1 MANYPDPGQNFIH
14 ALSDFW
20 SVFFKDTTQIKTFY
34 QGVALN
40 LGQVYLEMLET
51 VLGTSLR
58 HIPVFSKKY
67 FHQFTVAEDELFYV
81 EGAAPSQDRFSYT
94 PPGDTLQSARIL
106 MNRAVSPTR
115 LLQEN
120 KDYEVGDGVLQ
131 FFQNVFDI
139 DGAGSSLEYFPIRTV
154 IKSFA
159 AQYTHP
165 AGTDWK
171 SLGARVGDFFRFRL
185 LGGGAPFN
193 VRITGIKG
201 NKLLLAEKKAEFELN
216 LATRRS
222 EITVLRTP
230 FDAKKSGLPL
240 AEHPSGVTRLS
251 NNTTDLQIVVGAQE
265 LNFASEPYFQGAWL
279 AGTSYA
285 EGDLVLA
292 PGGALVRALVA
303 HVSGASYV
311 ASFWDPFAGKYLYV
325 HDATNLLNDGLCA
338 VLSNTATNLLLNRG
352 ANFEASASSR
362 AVAYLVAYPSG
373 TLGAPRPS
381 INLTHGLLNPGT
393 LRVDARRAHPVYIP
407 GRFNPDGSPYF
418 EPTGGG
424 VIEGVDY
431 VADYDAGV
439 IRVLSG
445 WDPLFPALAGYS
457 WNYRVTSNQ
466 YNPGDLAT
474 SPFAFDQTQPVR
486 EMAIWGSEVFLD
498 KAALYTNFGY
508 LLSFQRPSSEQYR
521 AFLRGVAQLFVI
533 GPALERFESAL
544 NVMAGLPVVR
554 DDGEIL
560 RGYASGIVAQ
570 GTDGRLIDSDEGRDG
585 VLSSVGSTFS
595 SASTTFFLS
604 DVGAVIRVKL
614 GASTTS
620 YVVTTVLSGTTVQI
634 SPTPPTASAVNWA
647 YTHVAVS
654 RRFRTS
660 SYAFVPEDVD
670 AVILVESD
678 VNASNNGTFR
688 VLSVENASTVILET
702 PHNFIDENDLGW
714 KLSRTKTQV
723 VTTSR
728 TTYSFPIEVP
738 LRSDVKAT
746 ANFNTLTFQ
755 AFEPLTAAFQVA
767 DYLQDPTWWHNT
779 TIPNELLSL
788 QVEAAG
794 RRHVTPLFVEHSLN
808 PLDSALIGDFGLAIG
823 VDDYGNPGIG
833 RSGPA
838 VWFGG
843 NTITLSYPTGTPAA
857 NGRDLRRYLTLTCP
871 LVSGQFEIEAVD
883 TSGTVVTLKDFPP
896 LQFSGETPP
905 ISLDVTLPPLLFRHT
920 VGFVMMDRYLKY
932 HAVRIQVDARTP
944 LESRF
949 LSEAIQLLK
958 EAKPSFTYVYFET
971 PLDFLDKMLAAD
983 PPVLLDVG
991 VPMTERVLAA
1001 DNTMQVGPPGL
1012 LLANDAFTFED
1023 GTQLISNVPG
1033 TYALT
1038 PVLPP
1043 AGAAPRVVRFHVVK
1057 GWFDLTVTKPGG
1069 IRLAE
1074 GVDYLLDRLNGQ
1086 VTVLGPGLP
1095 GPATF
1100 NYVYV
1105 VLRTRLPGDPL
1116 AVRETPIAVAGSDP
1130 STWWAATQ
1138 TDNDAGLIDRAVQL
1152 TIGP

>member
-1 MANYPDPGQNFIH
+1 
-14 ALSDFW
+14 
-20 SVFFKDTTQIKTFY
+20 
-34 QGVALN
+34 
-40 LGQVYLEMLET
+40 
-51 VLGTSLR
+51 
-58 HIPVFSKKY
+58 
-67 FHQFTVAEDELFYV
+67 
-81 EGAAPSQDRFSYT
+81 
-94 PPGDTLQSARIL
+94 
-106 MNRAVSPTR
+106 
-115 LLQEN
+115 
-120 KDYEVGDGVLQ
+120 
-131 FFQNVFDI
+131 
-139 DGAGSSLEYFPIRTV
+139 
-154 IKSFA
+154 
-159 AQYTHP
+159 
-165 AGTDWK
+165 
-171 SLGARVGDFFRFRL
+171 
-185 LGGGAPFN
+185 
-193 VRITGIKG
+193 
-201 NKLLLAEKKAEFELN
+201 
-216 LATRRS
+216 
-222 EITVLRTP
+222 
-230 FDAKKSGLPL
+230 
-240 AEHPSGVTRLS
+240 
-251 NNTTDLQIVVGAQE
+251 
-265 LNFASEPYFQGAWL
+265 
-279 AGTSYA
+279 
-285 EGDLVLA
+285 
-292 PGGALVRALVA
+292 
-303 HVSGASYV
+303 
-311 ASFWDPFAGKYLYV
+311 
-325 HDATNLLNDGLCA
+325 
-338 VLSNTATNLLLNRG
+338 
-352 ANFEASASSR
+352 
-362 AVAYLVAYPSG
+362 
-373 TLGAPRPS
+373 
-381 INLTHGLLNPGT
+381 
-393 LRVDARRAHPVYIP
+393 VYIP

-418 EPTGGG
+418 EPAGGG

-431 VADYDAGV
+431 VANYDAGV

-445 WDPLFPALAGYS
+445 WNPLFPALASYS

-474 SPFAFDQTQPVR
+474 SPFAFNQTHPIR

-498 KAALYTNFGY
+498 KEALYTNFGY

-560 RGYASGIVAQ
+560 RGYTSGISAQ
-570 GTDGRLIDSDEGRDG
+570 GTDGQLIDSDEGRDG
-585 VLSSVGSTFS
+585 VLSSIGSTFS
-595 SASTTFFLS
+595 SASTVFFPS
-604 DVGAVIRVKL
+604 DVGAVIRVNL
-614 GASTTS
+614 GASSTS
-620 YVVTTVLSGTTVQI
+620 YVVTAVISSTTVQV
-634 SPTPPTASAVNWA
+634 SPTPPTASAVVWA
-647 YTHVAVS
+647 YTHVAMT
-654 RRFRTS
+654 RRFRTA
-660 SYAFVPEDVD
+660 SYGFVPEDID
-670 AVILVESD
+670 ALLLVETLT
-678 VNASNNGTFR
+678 NASNNGAFR
-688 VLSVENASTVILET
+688 VLAVENASTVILEA
-702 PHNFIDENDLGW
+702 PHNFIDEVNLVW
-714 KLSRTKTQV
+714 KLSRTKVQT

-728 TTYSFPIEVP
+728 TAYAFPLEVP
-738 LRSDVKAT
+738 LREDVKAS

-755 AFEPLTAAFQVA
+755 AFEPLTRAFQVA

-794 RRHVTPLFVEHSLN
+794 RRHVTPLFVEHALH

-823 VDDYGNPGIG
+823 ADDYGNPGIG

-838 VWFGG
+838 VWLGG
-843 NTITLSYPTGTPAA
+843 NTITLSYPTGTPVA
-857 NGRDLRRYLTLTCP
+857 NGRDLQRFLTLSSP
-871 LVSGQFEIEAVD
+871 LTTGQFEIEAVS

-896 LQFSGETPP
+896 LQFSGVVPP
-905 ISLDVTLPPLLFRHT
+905 VSVDVQLPPLLFRHT

-949 LSEAIQLLK
+949 ISEAIQLLK
-958 EAKPSFTYVYFET
+958 EAKPAFTYVYFES
-971 PLDFLDKMLAAD
+971 PLDFLDRMVAAD
-983 PPVLLDVG
+983 APVTLGVG
-991 VPMTERVLAA
+991 IPLTERVLAA
-1001 DNTMQVGPPGL
+1001 DNTATIGPPGL

-1023 GTQLISNVPG
+1023 GTQLISDVPG

-1130 STWWAATQ
+1130 STWWAPTQ